1 MEKVEKYLSVAL
13 ERMKDVDYGEAR
25 FVRTTSQHITVKNGK
40 VEVIDEEVEE
50 GIGIRAVVG
59 GAIGFASTNRLLLD
73 EIVKV
78 ADLARDYARHSYRAL
93 GKRFP
98 FLSEP
103 PHKGEYRT
111 PVKRDPFNVPIDEK
125 INLLVKVDDVLS
137 RSPNIVLRTASLH
150 FRKVEKVFMNSEGS
164 HLRQTVYVTGGGYT
178 AYALVDGVLAHRSYP
193 APHGGNHLQAGWEV
207 VEEMDFLKY
216 ADRIREEAVMFAK
229 ADTLKEEMETTLVL
243 GTHQMVLQIHESV
256 GHPLEL
262 DRAIGYEASYAGT
275 SFARIEN
282 LGKFRYGSPLM
293 NIVADATLERGLGT
307 FGWDDEGVE
316 AQRVDLIR
324 EGILVGYL
332 SSRDSAWAIGLKRSG
347 GMARASGFNRMPMVR
362 MTNVYLL
369 PGEGTLDDIL
379 SEIKDGIY
387 MDLNKSWSI
396 DQRRLNFQFSTEV
409 AYRIRNGK
417 LAEPLRNV
425 IYYGITPEFWGS
437 MYAVAGE
444 GEWRLWGLPHCGKGE
459 PGQSMDTGHGA
470 SPAAFRNV
478 RVGTVA

>member
-1 MEKVEKYLSVAL
+1 MEKYLALAL
-13 ERMKDVDYGEAR
+13 ENLIGADYGEAR
-25 FVRTTSQHITVKNGK
+25 FVRITTQDISVKNGK
-40 VEVIDEEVEE
+40 VESVSEGVEE
-50 GIGIRAVVG
+50 GIGVRAVVG
-59 GAIGFASTNRLLLD
+59 GAIGFAATNRLMMD
-73 EIVKV
+73 EVVKT
-78 ADLARDYARHSYRAL
+78 ARRAMEYAKASHRAL
-93 GKRFP
+93 GKSRP

-103 PHKGEYRT
+103 KHEGEYRT
-111 PVKRDPFNVPIDEK
+111 EIGVDPFEVPLDRKID
-125 INLLVKVDDVLS
+125 LLMRVDEVLAKD
-137 RSPNIVLRTASLH
+137 PHIVLRTGSLH
-150 FRKVEKVFMNSEGS
+150 FRKIEKVFMNSEGS
-164 HLRQTVYVTGGGYT
+164 FLRQTIYMTGGGYT
-178 AYALVDGVLAHRSYP
+178 AYAFVDGVLAHRSYP
-193 APHGGNHLQAGWEV
+193 APHGGNHLQAGWEF

-229 ADTLKEEMETTLVL
+229 AETLTSEMETTLVL
-243 GTHQMVLQIHESV
+243 GTHQMILQIHESV

-282 LGKFRYGSPLM
+282 LGKLRYGSPLM
-293 NIVADATLERGLGT
+293 NIVADATLDRGLGT

-362 MTNVYLL
+362 MTNVSLL

-379 SEIKDGIY
+379 SEIKDGVY

-444 GEWRLWGLPHCGKGE
+444 GEWKLWGLPHCGKGE

-478 RVGTVA
+478 KVGSAG

>member
-1 MEKVEKYLSVAL
+1 MEKYLHVAL
-13 ERMKDVDYGEAR
+13 EKLKEADYGEAR
-25 FVRTTSQHITVKNGK
+25 FVRITSQDVTVRNGRLES
-40 VEVIDEEVEE
+40 VSESVEE
-50 GIGIRAVVG
+50 GIGVRAVVG
-59 GAIGFASTNRLLLD
+59 GSIGFAATNRVLID
-73 EIVKV
+73 EVVK
-78 ADLARDYARHSYRAL
+78 ASERALAYAKASYKAL
-93 GKRFP
+93 GKTKP

-103 PHKGEYRT
+103 RHEGEYRT
-111 PVKRDPFNVPIDEK
+111 EVGVDPFTVPVDRKID
-125 INLLVKVDDVLS
+125 LLMKVDEILAKD
-137 RSPNIVLRTASLH
+137 PKIVLRTGSLH
-150 FRKVEKVFMNSEGS
+150 FRKIEKVFVNSEGS
-164 HLRQTVYVTGGGYT
+164 FLKQTIYMTGGGYT
-178 AYALVDGVLAHRSYP
+178 AYAFVDGVLAHRSYP
-193 APHGGNHLQAGWEV
+193 APHGGNHLQAGWEF
-207 VEEMDFLKY
+207 VEEMDFLRY
-216 ADRIREEAVMFAK
+216 ADQIREEAIMFAK

-243 GTHQMVLQIHESV
+243 GTHQMILQIHESV

-282 LGKFRYGSPLM
+282 LGKLRYGSPLM
-293 NIVADATLERGLGT
+293 NIVADATLKRGLGT

-316 AQRVDLIR
+316 AQRVELIR

-332 SSRDSAWAIGLKRSG
+332 SSRDSAWAIGLNRSG

-379 SEIKDGIY
+379 SEIKDGVY
-387 MDLNKSWSI
+387 MDLNRSWSI

-437 MYAVAGE
+437 MYALAGKD
-444 GEWRLWGLPHCGKGE
+444 EWKLWGLPHCGKGE

-470 SPAAFRNV
+470 SPAAFRKV
-478 RVGTVA
+478 RVGSTA